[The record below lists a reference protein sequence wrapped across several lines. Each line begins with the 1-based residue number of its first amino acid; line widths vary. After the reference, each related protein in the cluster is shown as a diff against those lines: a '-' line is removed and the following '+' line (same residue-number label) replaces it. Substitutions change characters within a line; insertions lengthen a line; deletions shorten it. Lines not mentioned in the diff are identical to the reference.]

1 MNKPFQPRDRSK
13 WLKRHGF
20 TNGLWR
26 LEERSKAA
34 KERTPDAWEKTQ
46 ADYDAANAAVKAE
59 ALKIIAEI
67 RAGSRNPFGPLLAR
81 LNRNYQTDHQ
91 FDNDRERDEQGKPK
105 GEPLWP

>member
-34 KERTPDAWEKTQ
+34 KERTLDPWGHTQ
-46 ADYDAANAAVKAE
+46 ADYRRADAAVKAE

-91 FDNDRERDEQGKPK
+91 FDIDRERDEQGLAA
-105 GEPLWP
+105 GEKL